1 MSKEYRTP
9 WAMYFFAV
17 IVLVPTILGFANKFM
32 DLILIVQGDD
42 EGAFAITPI
51 VNYLLATA
59 GFVCL
64 LIWSAT
70 QGAFEDLDQP
80 SVAMFENE
88 KRLDA
93 EEAVQATA
101 SASHFAG

>member
-1 MSKEYRTP
+1 MSKGYRTP
-9 WAMYFFAV
+9 WAMYFFAAV
-17 IVLVPTILGFANKFM
+17 VLVPTILGFANKFM

-51 VNYLLATA
+51 VNYLFATA

-70 QGAFEDLDQP
+70 QGAFDDLDQP

-93 EEAVQATA
+93 EESGAVTTSTSQAA
-101 SASHFAG
+101 V